1 MTIPLPV
8 EAFSLELDDKEFR
21 LLSALCHL
29 SSRVGTVE
37 ATMEELAILTNRG
50 PENVRRALRGL
61 EKHGLVVTVRTKRNL
76 GKLYKNRYTLP
87 HCTVEELVPEDTL
100 VHSTVGSTGGQVVPV
115 SINGSNS
122 SNDRTSRVDTTYL
135 SVEGSAP
142 HLEKKEIP
150 VVNRWQDDDD
160 DLAGVGLLEG
170 EVPASKAKRVVSDK
184 RKPATRGKRPVAE
197 WTSYDMATEFSY
209 RLGRKFPMIPGLV
222 NVKNLAGALAKNRKA
237 YGITAEFE
245 MEVMNLFFGDERRWR
260 SAEEAP
266 HLIHGKYLRM
276 FTTHFDEVMN
286 NLGLAQTNGVVA
298 EVAQQEYI
306 YSSDGRKF
314 DDSLLGRKALAR
326 HEATLE
332 GN

>member
-1 MTIPLPV
+1 
-8 EAFSLELDDKEFR
+8 
-21 LLSALCHL
+21 
-29 SSRVGTVE
+29 
-37 ATMEELAILTNRG
+37 MEELAILTARG
-50 PENVRRALRGL
+50 TENVRRALRGL
-61 EKHGLVVTVRTKRNL
+61 ERHGLVTTVRTKRNL
-76 GKLYKNRYTLP
+76 GKLYKNKYTLT
-87 HCTVEELVPEDTL
+87 HCTVEEPVQQGSFI
-100 VHSTVGSTGGQVVPV
+100 HSAVGSTGGQVVPG
-115 SINGSNS
+115 SSNGSTS
-122 SNDRTSRVDTTYL
+122 LVSRTSRVDTTYL

-160 DLAGVGLLEG
+160 DLAGVGLLDG

-237 YGITAEFE
+237 FGITAAFE

-286 NLGLAQTNGVVA
+286 TLGLATSS
-298 EVAQQEYI
+298 EPVAQTQEEQYI

-314 DDSLLGRKALAR
+314 QNSLLGQKALAR